1 MTGDELQ
8 AELDD
13 LAALAVR
20 LRTLGVGPGTGAP
33 ASGPIWQASA
43 VATDGVHANV
53 DAASQAFA
61 NRIDDTAN
69 GVSGAAEKLAAN
81 EGVSADMVSSVGD
94 VATKPAAEFAG
105 AVSKTVGDVTSAFTS
120 SVGDVTG
127 ALASAVASPLAALA
141 GVVDFA
147 ALADISNGD
156 NGGLFDQFFF
166 PDSSDSPDSSG
177 DVGLDTGDADTGDA
191 GTGDA
196 I

>member
-20 LRTLGVGPGTGAP
+20 LRTLGVGPGTSAP

-43 VATDGVHANV
+43 VATEGVHASV

-69 GVSGAAEKLAAN
+69 GVDGAAAKLAGN
-81 EGVSADMVSSVGD
+81 EGISADMVSSVGD
-94 VATKPAAEFAG
+94 AATKPGAEFAG
-105 AVSKTVGDVTSAFTS
+105 AISNTVGDVTSAFTGA
-120 SVGDVTG
+120 VGDVTG
-127 ALASAVASPLAALA
+127 ALASAVSSPLAALA
-141 GVVDFA
+141 GVIDFA

-156 NGGLFDQFFF
+156 NGGFFDKLVFGDDGQ
-166 PDSSDSPDSSG
+166 PSMPEDDASPAAVSP
-177 DVGLDTGDADTGDA
+177 
-191 GTGDA
+191 
-196 I
+196 

>member
-43 VATDGVHANV
+43 VATDGVHASV

-69 GVSGAAEKLAAN
+69 GVSGAAEQLAAN

-105 AVSKTVGDVTSAFTS
+105 AISKTVGDVTSAFTS

-127 ALASAVASPLAALA
+127 ALAAAVASPLAALA

-147 ALADISNGD
+147 ALADVSNGD
-156 NGGLFDQFFF
+156 NGGLFDDLFF
-166 PDSSDSPDSSG
+166 PDSAGTDG

-191 GTGDA
+191 DA
-196 I
+196 IQAI